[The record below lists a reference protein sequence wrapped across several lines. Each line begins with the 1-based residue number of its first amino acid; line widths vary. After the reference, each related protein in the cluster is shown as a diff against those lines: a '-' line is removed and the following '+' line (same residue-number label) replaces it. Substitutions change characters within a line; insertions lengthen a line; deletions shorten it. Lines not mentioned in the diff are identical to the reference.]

1 MRAFR
6 LLTIAA
12 VLLGAA
18 LFVDSQQTKL
28 DPRLRGFW
36 TLNVEQSE
44 FGGAEAKPKS
54 GLVNWTETGFVF
66 AIVTA
71 DASLYADA
79 VVLGKQCQMMGV
91 PASYSCEFRIL
102 TPRRCLLTLRDG
114 NSVLRVADIELISD
128 NTTRTVHHVTPATG
142 KPYDEKTLWVRQR

>member
-12 VLLGAA
+12 VLPAAA
-18 LFVDSQQTKL
+18 LVVDSQQMRL
-28 DPRLRGFW
+28 DPKLRGFW
-36 TLNVEQSE
+36 VLNVEQSE

-71 DASLYADA
+71 DGSLYGDA
-79 VVLGKQCQMMGV
+79 VVLGKQCKMIGV
-91 PASYSCEFRIL
+91 PASYSCEFKML
-102 TPRRCLLTLRDG
+102 TPSHCLLTVRDG
-114 NSVLRVADIELISD
+114 KSVRRIADIELID
-128 NTTRTVHHVTPATG
+128 ANTTRTVHHVTPPAG
-142 KPYDEKTLWVRQR
+142 KPYDEKTLWVRQQ